1 MSFIIVCFESGDLIL
16 KRMQCV
22 LIVMVCL
29 VAQISMGELHPLAT
43 FLSTGLNEFYCFGY
57 PQPLAH

>member
-1 MSFIIVCFESGDLIL
+1 
-16 KRMQCV
+16 